1 MAKRRRNGEGCF
13 SKNGNGYDYRIPYT
27 DNGGN
32 TKYKYFWAK
41 TKEECIEKATN
52 WRNEQNG
59 IYTKDANSN
68 WTIEQWANY
77 WYDNYVVGKVKITT
91 QSDDRSILDHH
102 IINDIG
108 QYRLKNITGQM
119 LQRFYNACCE
129 KTNVRGEKLSPKTIK
144 NIYTVANRM
153 FKCAYNNDLIAFNP
167 NVKVTLP
174 KREKKFANTLTPED
188 AIKLA
193 NVCMK
198 GNSTMDLLIIFLLCT
213 GARLGEALGLQWSKV
228 DLFKKEI
235 RIDQQVQAVPN
246 TDKTIKRKY
255 KLEIIKSTKT
265 RHSNRTLPIL
275 TELSALLYTIKQKQN
290 DNKAK
295 YKEHYRHDLDLVF
308 AKDDGYFICDTVFRK
323 HLNSRLKELG
333 IEHFRIH
340 DLRHSYAT
348 RLFESGQYEPKTV
361 SQLLGHSSIGITLD
375 TYTHVMPTKL
385 KEEVKKSAF
394 IFRRYFNNM
403 EKYVPSEMFP
413 KKSDEKGA

>member
-1 MAKRRRNGEGCF
+1 MRKLYDFKSDVSGKTDEKCDCIRMTHLTQ
-13 SKNGNGYDYRIPYT
+13 SKN
-27 DNGGN
+27 
-32 TKYKYFWAK
+32 
-41 TKEECIEKATN
+41 
-52 WRNEQNG
+52 
-59 IYTKDANSN
+59 
-68 WTIEQWANY
+68 
-77 WYDNYVVGKVKITT
+77 
-91 QSDDRSILDHH
+91 
-102 IINDIG
+102 
-108 QYRLKNITGQM
+108 RLKHKKRKEHHYCKKNLDVYTAIKLDKVLSSDKVYSIHAILRHKKSLCLELVFVFSLNSAM
-119 LQRFYNACCE
+119 KSLLYPIVILQ
-129 KTNVRGEKLSPKTIK
+129 K
-144 NIYTVANRM
+144 N
-153 FKCAYNNDLIAFNP
+153 
-167 NVKVTLP
+167 
-174 KREKKFANTLTPED
+174 KKQED
-188 AIKLA
+188 TIKLA
-193 NVCMK
+193 NTCMN

-275 TELSALLYTIKQKQN
+275 TELSALLYTIKQKQYE
-290 DNKAK
+290 NKAI
-295 YKEHYRHDLDLVF
+295 YKEKYRHDLDLVF

-323 HLNSRLKELG
+323 HLNSRLKEFD

-385 KEEVKKSAF
+385 KEEVKKSVF

>member
-1 MAKRRRNGEGCF
+1 MANRRKNGEGCF
-13 SKNGNGYDYRIPYT
+13 SRNGNGFDYRITYI
-27 DNGGN
+27 DNSGKS
-32 TKYKYFWAK
+32 KYKYFWAK
-41 TKEECIEKATN
+41 TKAECIEKATI

-91 QSDDRSILDHH
+91 QSDDKSILDHH
-102 IINDIG
+102 IIKDIG

-119 LQRFYNACCE
+119 LQRFYNACSN
-129 KTNVRGEKLSPKTIK
+129 KTNSKGENLSPKTIK

-153 FKCAYNNDLIAFNP
+153 FKCAYNNDLISFNP
-167 NVKVTLP
+167 NKKVELP
-174 KREKKFANTLTPED
+174 KREKKFANALTAED
-188 AIKLA
+188 AEKLA
-193 NVCMK
+193 QSCIK
-198 GNSTMDLLIIFLLCT
+198 CGSTMDLLIIFLLCT
-213 GARLGEALGLQWSKV
+213 GVRLGEALGLQWSKV
-228 DLFKKEI
+228 NLFKKEI
-235 RIDQQVQAVPN
+235 RIDQQVQAIPN
-246 TDKTIKRKY
+246 TDKNSKHKY

-265 RHSNRTLPIL
+265 RYSNRTLPIL
-275 TELSALLYTIKQKQN
+275 KELSTLLYTIKQKQIEN
-290 DNKAK
+290 QTLNKNN
-295 YKEHYRHDLDLVF
+295 YRYDLDLVF

-323 HLNSRLKELG
+323 YLNSKLDTLG

-385 KEEVKKSAF
+385 RNEVNKSAY
-394 IFRRYFNNM
+394 IFRRYFNNI
-403 EKYVPSEMFP
+403 EKDIPDEMFP
-413 KKSDEKGA
+413 KKLNEKEA